1 MLALLLSAAALL
13 GQQQATGDSL
23 LAVSRYLDLEDV
35 GDAKVS
41 PDGKTI
47 VYTRRWVDKV
57 NDKWES
63 AIWIIDSDGS
73 RNRFLVKGGGPVWSP
88 DGSRIAYVAPAEEPK
103 GAQIFVRWMDSEGA
117 TSQITRLPE
126 GPASLKWSPDGKW
139 IGFVMF
145 TPKSDDW
152 AIDMP
157 SAPANGKWTAP
168 PRVVNRLHY
177 RLDRSGYTRTGFNH
191 IFIVPA
197 DGGSARELTTG
208 DWSVGAPFDALTFG
222 AAWDWMP
229 DGKTIVTDGFA
240 ENDGDMN
247 YRDSNIYA
255 IDVATGAR
263 KRLTP
268 ERGRWSGP
276 VVSPDGSRI
285 AFAGHTFTKQTYH
298 TQDLMLM
305 NPDGS
310 GVKNISGGMDR
321 DPGFTPPIW
330 APDGSGLFLA
340 PEDKG
345 SRNVIFLPVD
355 GSGPKPVTTGA
366 QVITLG
372 GITKTG
378 VLVGTRSN
386 FTSPEDVVRI
396 TRTRTGS
403 DVVQLTN
410 VNEDL
415 LAGKKLATAEE
426 IWYTSSGGAR
436 VQGWIV
442 KPIGFEPG
450 KQYPMLLEI
459 HGGPHG
465 MYSVGFDY
473 MWQTWAA
480 NGYVVL
486 YTNPRGSTGYGTA
499 FGNAIDQAYP
509 SVDYDD
515 LMAGVDS
522 VIGRGYVDKSRM
534 YVAGCSGGGVLS
546 SWVIGHTDR
555 FAGAAVRC
563 PVTNWL
569 SFVGTTDGASWYRN
583 FDRLPWEDPSEHLRR
598 SPLMYVGNVKT
609 PTMLM
614 TGVNDLR
621 TPMGQTEEFYE
632 ALKYR
637 KVPTAMVR
645 FNDEWHGTTSKPS
658 NFIRSQLYLRDWFKK
673 HARPSA
679 AVSDGQ
685 H

>member
-117 TSQITRLPE
+117 TSQVTRLPE

-569 SFVGTTDGASWYRN
+569 SFSGQTDVPLFVNN
-583 FDRLPWEDPSEHLRR
+583 FFGGPFWEKPEQWLKQS
-598 SPLMYVGNVKT
+598 SIMYVGNVKT
-609 PTMLM
+609 PTVIM
-614 TGVNDLR
+614 TGNLDLR
-621 TPMGQTEEFYE
+621 TPMPQSEEYFS
-632 ALKYR
+632 ALR
-637 KVPTAMVR
+637 MRGIPTTLLR
-645 FNDEWHGTTSKPS
+645 FENEWHGTESVPS
-658 NFIRSQLYLRDWFKK
+658 NWMRTQLYMMSWFGKYPGK
-673 HARPSA
+673 QP
-679 AVSDGQ
+679 
-685 H
+685 